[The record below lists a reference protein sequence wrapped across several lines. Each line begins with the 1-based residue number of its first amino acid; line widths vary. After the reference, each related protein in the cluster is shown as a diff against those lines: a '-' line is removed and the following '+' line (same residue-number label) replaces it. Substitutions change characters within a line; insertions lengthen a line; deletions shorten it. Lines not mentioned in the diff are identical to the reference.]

1 MSREI
6 RHKGNPPSRKAT
18 AGKQAQRHKVIADCP
33 LRQSDSAASRF
44 QSAAGRMEKEVNR

>member
-18 AGKQAQRHKVIADCP
+18 AGKQAQRHKAKD
-33 LRQSDSAASRF
+33 RDSGLGAR
-44 QSAAGRMEKEVNR
+44 EK